1 MPNMTPAQQQLARK
15 MDLLAQ
21 LSNDAPSTDGM
32 NFEGTQWRVPA
43 RYEHDLEGAAS
54 DFVQMVNS
62 YEQNIELQRSY
73 DFRPYDGAHATY
85 RMLVD
90 FFGYAQGI
98 KQGKNPPAEISVPI
112 GYEDGV
118 LQHVSVPWGMMRL
131 PLENA
136 TLHIDQMVLRGGV
149 SKFVLTIQGKKKY
162 HRYFDGFL
170 NAVEAYLKSNS
181 IYAGKVVNGRFEFID
196 IAKVD
201 PSKFVYTEQAWG
213 EAGVAMFSP
222 LSHYRVIAAEGLSPR
237 RAVILE
243 GSYGGGKTG
252 MLTAAAKVA
261 WANGWMAFLCEP
273 GIDDPLDV
281 LRSAF
286 QYAEHGHR
294 IFFACEDIDT
304 FAKHGDDDW
313 NTRLLDLYDSGLR
326 KGYEIVMVATTNH
339 ITDIQKGMMRSGRID
354 SVIEIGP
361 MDRPGVEKLCRI
373 VIGDNLADDIDYD
386 AVYAATKG
394 YMPAFVKE
402 GIERSLRFVI
412 ADTGKAGQITGD
424 ALVKGLNSLRRQH
437 DLFEGATDR
446 KQAMPALDA
455 TLSAMFRQEVDA
467 AIESTP
473 FVDYAEQA
481 ISNNDLPS
489 ADRIDNIVDEKI
501 EYRLNG
507 ARVENPD
514 TERMVGEIR
523 TN

>member
-1 MPNMTPAQQQLARK
+1 MPNTPAQQQLARK
-15 MDLLAQ
+15 MDLLAK
-21 LSNDAPSTDGM
+21 LSNDGPSSEGM
-32 NFEGTQWRVPA
+32 NFEGTQWRVPS
-43 RYEHDLEGAAS
+43 RYEHDLEGAAT
-54 DFVQMVNS
+54 DFVSMVRS
-62 YEQNIELQRSY
+62 YEENIELSRVFN
-73 DFRPYDGAHATY
+73 FRPFDGAHATY

-112 GYEDGV
+112 GFEDGV
-118 LQHVSVPWGMMRL
+118 LHHVSVPWGQMRL

-136 TLHIDQMVLRGGV
+136 VLSISSVTMRGGV
-149 SKFVLTIQGKKKY
+149 EQFHLCINGKKKF

-170 NAVEAYLKSNS
+170 NAVEAYLASNS
-181 IYAGKVVNGRFEFID
+181 IYAGKVLNGRFEFID

-201 PSKFVYTEQAWG
+201 PSKFVYTTKVWTQAG
-213 EAGVAMFSP
+213 MAMFSP
-222 LSHYRVIAAEGLSPR
+222 LRDYAVIAAAGLSPR

-252 MLTAAAKVA
+252 LLTAAAKLA

-273 GIDDPLDV
+273 GVDDPLV
-281 LRSAF
+281 TLRSAF

-304 FAKHGDDDW
+304 YAKHGDDDW

-361 MDRPGVEKLCRI
+361 MDRPGVEKLCHI
-373 VIGDNLADDIDYD
+373 ILGANLAPDVDFD
-386 AVYAATKG
+386 AVFEATAG

-402 GIERSLRFVI
+402 GIEQAMRSVI
-412 ADTGKAGQITGD
+412 ADQGKVGSITTK
-424 ALVKGLNSLRRQH
+424 ALIDGLDSLRRQH
-437 DLFEGATDR
+437 NLFEAATDR
-446 KQAMPALDA
+446 KRELPALDVA
-455 TLSAMFRQEVDA
+455 LREAMRGEVSEVVGGTPW
-467 AIESTP
+467 IE
-473 FVDYAEQA
+473 FVDQA
-481 ISNNDLPS
+481 INNNDLPS
-489 ADRIDNIVDEKI
+489 LERVAAAVDEQI

-507 ARVENPD
+507 ASLRN
-514 TERMVGEIR
+514 TEGRQTGELT

>member
-1 MPNMTPAQQQLARK
+1 MPMTPAQQQLARK

-43 RYEHDLEGAAS
+43 RYEHDLEGAAN

-62 YEQNIELQRSY
+62 YEQNIELVRVY
-73 DFRPYDGAHATY
+73 DFRPFDGAHATY

-112 GYEDGV
+112 GYDDGV
-118 LQHVSVPWGMMRL
+118 LQHISVPWGMMRL

-136 TLHIDQMVLRGGV
+136 TLSIGEMTMRGGTT
-149 SKFVLTIQGKKKY
+149 KFHLTIQGKKKY

-170 NAVEAYLKSNS
+170 NAVEAYLKTNS
-181 IYAGKVVNGRFEFID
+181 IYAGKVVNGRFEFLD

-201 PSKFVYTEQAWG
+201 PSKFVYTEQTWA
-213 EAGVAMFSP
+213 EAGAFVFSP
-222 LSHYRVIAAEGLSPR
+222 LSHHQVIRNNGLSPR
-237 RAVILE
+237 RAIILE

-252 MLTAAAKVA
+252 MLYAAAKVA
-261 WANGWMAFLCEP
+261 WGNGWMSFLCEP
-273 GIDDPLDV
+273 GVDDPLDT

-304 FAKHGDDDW
+304 FSKHGNDDW

-339 ITDIQKGMMRSGRID
+339 ISDIQKGMMRSGRID
-354 SVIEIGP
+354 SVIEVGP

-373 VIGDNLADDIDYD
+373 VVGDNLDTDIDFD
-386 AVYAATKG
+386 AVYAATEG

-412 ADTGKAGQITGD
+412 AEQGKVAPITGD
-424 ALVKGLNSLRRQH
+424 ALVKALNSLRRQH

-455 TLSAMFRQEVDA
+455 TLSRMFRDEVEA
-467 AIESTP
+467 TIENVNW
-473 FVDYAEQA
+473 VDYAEQA
-481 ISNNDLPS
+481 ISNHDLPS

-501 EYRLNG
+501 EYRING
-507 ARVENPD
+507 AMIQRQNGD
-514 TERMVGEIR
+514 DFGEIR
-523 TN
+523 TA

>member
-1 MPNMTPAQQQLARK
+1 MPTPAQQQLARK
-15 MDLLAQ
+15 MDLLAK
-21 LSNDAPSTDGM
+21 LSNDGPSTEGM
-32 NFEGTQWRVPA
+32 HFEGTQWHVPA

-54 DFVQMVNS
+54 DFVSMVRS
-62 YEQNIELQRSY
+62 YEENIELTRVY
-73 DFRPYDGAHATY
+73 DFRPFDGAHATY

-98 KQGKNPPAEISVPI
+98 KQGKNPPSEVSVPV

-118 LQHVSVPWGMMRL
+118 LQHISVPWGMMRL

-136 TLHIDQMVLRGGV
+136 TLHVGEMAMRDGIV
-149 SKFVLTIQGKKKY
+149 KFTLTIQGKKKY

-170 NAVEAYLKSNS
+170 NAVEAFLESNS

-196 IAKVD
+196 IERVD
-201 PSKFVYTEQAWG
+201 PSRFVYTEQTWA

-222 LSHYRVIAAEGLSPR
+222 LSHYKVITGQGLSPR

-243 GSYGGGKTG
+243 GAYGGGKTG

-261 WANGWMAFLCEP
+261 WANNWMAFLCEP
-273 GIDDPLDV
+273 GVDDPLNT

-304 FAKHGDDDW
+304 FAKHGNDDW

-339 ITDIQKGMMRSGRID
+339 ISDIQKGMMRSGRID
-354 SVIEIGP
+354 AVIEVGP
-361 MDRPGVEKLCRI
+361 MDRPGVEKLCHI
-373 VIGDNLADDIDYD
+373 ILGKNLAPDIDFD
-386 AVYAATKG
+386 AVYRATEG

-412 ADTGKAGQITGD
+412 AEEGKVAPITGD
-424 ALVKGLNSLRRQH
+424 ALVKALKSLRRQH
-437 DLFEGATDR
+437 NLFEGATDR
-446 KQAMPALDA
+446 KREMPALDVA
-455 TLSAMFRQEVDA
+455 FRDALRVEVDA
-467 AIESTP
+467 AIADTSWVEM
-473 FVDYAEQA
+473 AEQA
-481 ISNNDLPS
+481 IDNHGLPS
-489 ADRIDNIVDEKI
+489 ADRVAEIVDSQI

-507 ARVENPD
+507 AVVYDEDRDRE
-514 TERMVGEIR
+514 VGQVR